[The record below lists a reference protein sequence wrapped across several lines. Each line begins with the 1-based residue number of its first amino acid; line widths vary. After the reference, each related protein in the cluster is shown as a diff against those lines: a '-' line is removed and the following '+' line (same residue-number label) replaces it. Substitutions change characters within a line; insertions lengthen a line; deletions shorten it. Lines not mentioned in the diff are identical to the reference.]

1 MPVSFLSEAERLRFN
16 SFPKDLSADDL
27 IAHFSLSSGDLRQI
41 PKSSTPPNQ
50 IGFAVQLLCLRFLGF
65 YLADFSSV
73 PKFVIEFVATQIGI
87 EAEEFH
93 SYGEREATLTAHRQ
107 IIEKYLAFQHPTET
121 DSARIENWLLERA
134 LEHDRPTLLLQLL
147 CERFLQEKIVRPGFS
162 VVERMVT
169 TARTSAETTIFERLE
184 EIIDDILS
192 QGLDELLQSPQPSHP
207 TPLAWLRQSATS
219 NTPKSILGGLQKLGK
234 LQKWEVGNWNLSAI
248 NPNRRKQ
255 LAQIGFR
262 STAQALSRM
271 NKIRRYPI
279 LLAFLS
285 QLYEEVLDELVEI
298 FDRLLAAISN
308 RTERQLIQI
317 KQEIAMLAGD
327 NIKILRQLVLILI
340 DPNIPDQDVRPAIHQ
355 VFPEAKL
362 QTTFIECEKITEP
375 LDEDFFTLVGKRY
388 NYLRQ
393 FIPAFLNTLPLD
405 GNVETKGLRE
415 AIEIMRL
422 MSENGKRKIPNDAP
436 TDFVNAEWR
445 EYVFD
450 DQGNIVKKYYELCV
464 MFELRQKLRSGDMWV
479 EGSRR
484 YARLESYLIP
494 AEDWEKVRPTV
505 CELLNLPTDG
515 MKLLKLRQAELQ
527 ELYGQ
532 FDRFFDDLIQSERK
546 NSKKP
551 KKNKNE
557 KSLNDLVKEFDPTEH
572 LKPKIQIRMENDR
585 LIVTN
590 LPGEELSPSSEALKE
605 EITNRL
611 PEIELTDLLIEV
623 DSWTHFSRFF
633 EHPTGNEPR
642 SPNAL
647 QYCYASLLAQAC
659 NFGLVQMQRMSG
671 FTYRKLAWHTTWY
684 LREDTLKTAFSELVN
699 FHHHLPLTQ
708 FWGGGT
714 LSSSDGQRF
723 PVTVKTRN
731 AVSIPRYFGYG
742 KGLTYY
748 TWTSDQYSQYG
759 TKVIPSTIR
768 DATYVLDE
776 ILDNE
781 TELTI
786 LEHTTDTAG
795 YTDLVFGLFDLLGL
809 QFSPRLADIA
819 GKTLYRIDKTIKYK
833 NIDSLITGTINL
845 DLIIRHWDEILR
857 VIGSLKL
864 GQVTASLLVSKLQA
878 PQQKNALTKALQ
890 EYGKLNETIFILRYL
905 QEPEYQKKIKLQ
917 LNKGEA
923 LHALRRDVFIA
934 NEGKIRHRTHEDQLN
949 QAACLNLVVNAI
961 TIWNTVYMQAAIEQL
976 KSEGYEVK
984 DEDIKELSP
993 ARSEHINMYGKYYFN
1008 VEEGLKRKELREL
1021 RKPENSLLWK

>member
-1 MPVSFLSEAERLRFN
+1 MPVSYLSEAERLRFN
-16 SFPKDLSADDL
+16 SFPKEISTVDL
-27 IAHFSLSSGDLRQI
+27 IAHFTLSDSDEQQI
-41 PKSSTPPNQ
+41 PRNASPANRF
-50 IGFAVQLLCLRFLGF
+50 GFALQLVLLRFLGF
-65 YLADFSSV
+65 HLTDLQSL
-73 PKFVIEFVATQIGI
+73 PKLVLEFVATQI
-87 EAEEFH
+87 EVSVEVVNA
-93 SYGEREATLTAHRQ
+93 YGEREQTRTDHQRQ
-107 IIEKYLAFQHPTET
+107 IEKYLEFRHPSDT
-121 DSARIENWLLERA
+121 DLAQIEEWLVERA

-147 CERFLQEKIVRPGFS
+147 CERFLSDKIVRPGFS
-162 VVERMVT
+162 VVERMVA
-169 TARTSAETTIFERLE
+169 TARNSAETAIFERLE
-184 EIIDDILS
+184 TIIDEILA
-192 QGLDELLQSPQPSHP
+192 QGLDGLLIAPQPSHP

-219 NTPKSILGGLQKLGK
+219 NTPKSILGGLQKLSQ
-234 LQKWEVGNWNLSAI
+234 LQQWEVGNWNLSTI

-298 FDRLLAAISN
+298 FDRLLATIAS
-308 RTERQLIQI
+308 RTERQLVQI
-317 KQEIAMLAGD
+317 KQEIAMMAGD
-327 NIKILRQLVLILI
+327 KIKLLQDLVSILI
-340 DPNIPDQDVRPAIHQ
+340 DPTISDDELRPAIHQ

-362 QTTFIECEKITEP
+362 HTTFIECEKINEP
-375 LDEDFFTLVGKRY
+375 LGEDFFTLVGKKY

-393 FIPAFLNTLPLD
+393 FIPAFLHILPLD
-405 GNVETKGLRE
+405 GNAETKGLRD
-415 AIEIMRL
+415 AIEILREMN
-422 MSENGKRKIPNDAP
+422 ENGKRTLPKDAP
-436 TDFVNAEWR
+436 VDFVNSEWR
-445 EYVFD
+445 DYVFD
-450 DQGNIVKKYYELCV
+450 SKGKIVKKYYELCV

-505 CELLNLPTDG
+505 CDLLNLPSDG

-527 ELYGQ
+527 ERYLQ
-532 FDRFFDDLIQSERK
+532 FDLFFDELIQTQR
-546 NSKKP
+546 KKP
-551 KKNKNE
+551 KKNKE
-557 KSLNDLVKEFDPTEH
+557 LKDLVKDFDPTAH

-585 LIVTN
+585 LIVTK
-590 LPGEELSPSSEALKE
+590 LPGEETSPSSEALKE

-623 DSWTHFSRFF
+623 DSWTRFSRFF
-633 EHPTGNEPR
+633 EHPNGNEPR

-647 QYCYASLLAQAC
+647 QHCYASLLAQAC

-671 FTYRKLAWHTTWY
+671 LTYRKLAWYSTWY
-684 LREDTLKTAFSELVN
+684 LREDTLKSAFSELVN
-699 FHHHLPLTQ
+699 FHHHLPLAQ

-809 QFSPRLADIA
+809 QFSPRIADLAD
-819 GKTLYRIDKTIKYK
+819 KKLYRIDKEIKYK
-833 NIDSLITGTINL
+833 N
-845 DLIIRHWDEILR
+845 
-857 VIGSLKL
+857 
-864 GQVTASLLVSKLQA
+864 QLV
-878 PQQKNALTKALQ
+878 N
-890 EYGKLNETIFILRYL
+890 YGN
-905 QEPEYQKKIKLQ
+905 
-917 LNKGEA
+917 
-923 LHALRRDVFIA
+923 
-934 NEGKIRHRTHEDQLN
+934 N
-949 QAACLNLVVNAI
+949 Q
-961 TIWNTVYMQAAIEQL
+961 
-976 KSEGYEVK
+976 
-984 DEDIKELSP
+984 P
-993 ARSEHINMYGKYYFN
+993 
-1008 VEEGLKRKELREL
+1008 
-1021 RKPENSLLWK
+1021 